1 MAKVLIIDDD
11 SQICKML
18 VKAVEKDGI
27 KAVYSLT
34 LKEGIDTLN
43 SDEFDVVLLDINL
56 PDGDG
61 LAAIETI
68 KENPFDPEI
77 IIMTGYGDPEGVELA
92 MKSGA
97 WDYIQKG
104 ESHNEF
110 KFSLSRALKYRQQK
124 LPNPQKKSFAQCLHC
139 RPE

>member
-18 VKAVEKDGI
+18 VRTIEKDGI
-27 KAVYSLT
+27 KVTYSLT
-34 LKEGIDTLN
+34 LEEGIDTLN
-43 SDEFDVVLLDINL
+43 SDEFDVVLLDVNL

-68 KENPFDPEI
+68 KENPNDPEI

-104 ESHNEF
+104 GVT
-110 KFSLSRALKYRQQK
+110 QGV
-124 LPNPQKKSFAQCLHC
+124 
-139 RPE
+139 